1 MLFALRS
8 SRSATLGAIL
18 IALALPTS
26 ACDHISRSGFRKL
39 SHYEPTRFAQ
49 LDLEHVRVAFEHRS
63 QFKLDLEFTKIW
75 VTGGFDGAIHE
86 LYHFAP
92 SVEAAAVAA
101 LPGLPPAKKGHF
113 WTLVG
118 LKMSDLEL
126 AAEVNQRF
134 WEAMLSEKA
143 ELDKED
149 KRKFREWIQRRFP
162 SEGTIVDKKG
172 DYHFG
177 VFVRYR
183 IDTGKETPKKSSTD
197 VWLLLDPKDGYFQI
211 IDED

>member
-1 MLFALRS
+1 MRFSRHWV
-8 SRSATLGAIL
+8 SRSLVTLSLMTGL
-18 IALALPTS
+18 S
-26 ACDHISRSGFRKL
+26 GCDHISRSGFRKL
-39 SHYEPTRFAQ
+39 SHYEPERFAQ

-63 QFKLDLEFTKIW
+63 QFTLNLEVTKIG
-75 VTGGFDGAIHE
+75 VMGGFDGAIHE
-86 LYHFAP
+86 LHHFAP
-92 SVEAAAVAA
+92 SVEATAVTV
-101 LPGLPPAKKGHF
+101 LPGLPPAKKGRS

-118 LKMSDLEL
+118 LKRSDLEL
-126 AAEVNQRF
+126 AAEVNQTF
-134 WEAMLSEKA
+134 WEAVLSEEKA
-143 ELDKED
+143 EPDQED

-172 DYHFG
+172 DYNFE
-177 VFVRYR
+177 VFVMYR